1 MYTPSQDDSN
11 RERLRYPIE
20 RLREDPQPTPE
31 KHQRWIDLIEALPG
45 ELRALVQDL
54 SDRRLDTPYRPG
66 GWTIRQ
72 VVHHLADSHMN
83 GYIRTKLAVTEDVP
97 TVKPFD
103 EEAWATLPDSC
114 LAPPEL
120 SLRLLEALHGRW
132 VATLRSLDEPALLRK
147 LHHPEDGTQNVSRI
161 IQGFAWHGPPPQRAH
176 RQTARRDGVATDPVF
191 LARHGADREERRG
204 PLPGPASI
212 RR

>member
-1 MYTPSQDDSN
+1 MRAEQVGGVCRIEQHAVEVLVSTRVPWCYCCAVQDQSSAGEAIRDCAVRDDGNLES
-11 RERLRYPIE
+11 LRYPTGRL

-31 KHQRWIDLIEALPG
+31 KHLQWIGFIEALPG

-83 GYIRTKLAVTEDVP
+83 GYIRTKLAMTEDVP

-103 EEAWATLPDSC
+103 EEAWAKLPDAC
-114 LAPPEL
+114 VAPPEV
-120 SLRLLEALHGRW
+120 SLRLLEALDGH
-132 VATLRSLDEPALLRK
+132 VALAGQAGAAAPM
-147 LHHPEDGTQNVSRI
+147 HHPNFGT
-161 IQGFAWHGPPPQRAH
+161 PRA
-176 RQTARRDGVATDPVF
+176 ATR
-191 LARHGADREERRG
+191 A
-204 PLPGPASI
+204 ASI

>member
-1 MYTPSQDDSN
+1 
-11 RERLRYPIE
+11 
-20 RLREDPQPTPE
+20 
-31 KHQRWIDLIEALPG
+31 
-45 ELRALVQDL
+45 
-54 SDRRLDTPYRPG
+54 
-66 GWTIRQ
+66 
-72 VVHHLADSHMN
+72 MN

-147 LHHPEDGTQNVSRI
+147 LHHPEDGTQNV
-161 IQGFAWHGPPPQRAH
+161 IQGFAWHGRHHSAHIAKLRAEM
-176 RQTARRDGVATDPVF
+176 GW
-191 LARHGADREERRG
+191 
-204 PLPGPASI
+204 
-212 RR
+212 

>member
-1 MYTPSQDDSN
+1 MLWKYSCQRASPGVIVAPCKINHLPEKRFGTAPCRMMATWSPSGT
-11 RERLRYPIE
+11 RIGRF
-20 RLREDPQPTPE
+20 REDPQPTPE
-31 KHQRWIDLIEALPG
+31 KHQQRIDFIEALPG

-103 EEAWATLPDSC
+103 EEAWATLPDSRV
-114 LAPPEL
+114 APSEV
-120 SLRLLEALHGRW
+120 SLRLLEALHARW
-132 VATLRSLDEPALLRK
+132 VATLRSLGEPAFLRK
-147 LHHPEDGTQNVSRI
+147 MYHPEFGTQTVSRI
-161 IQGFAWHGPPPQRAH
+161 IQGFAWHGRHHRAH
-176 RQTARRDGVATDPVF
+176 IANLRAEMGW
-191 LARHGADREERRG
+191 
-204 PLPGPASI
+204 
-212 RR
+212 

>member
-1 MYTPSQDDSN
+1 MQDQSSAGKAIRDCAVPDDGNLES
-11 RERLRYPIE
+11 LRYPIG
-20 RLREDPQPTPE
+20 RFREDPQPTPE
-31 KHQRWIDLIEALPG
+31 KHQQWIGFIEALPG

-103 EEAWATLPDSC
+103 EEAWATLPDSRA
-114 LAPPEL
+114 APSEL
-120 SLRLLEALHGRW
+120 SLRLLEALHARW
-132 VATLRSLDEPALLRK
+132 VATLRSLGEPAFLRK
-147 LHHPEDGTQNVSRI
+147 MYHPEIGTQTVSRI
-161 IQGFAWHGPPPQRAH
+161 IQGFAWHGRHHSAHIANLRAEM
-176 RQTARRDGVATDPVF
+176 GW
-191 LARHGADREERRG
+191 
-204 PLPGPASI
+204 
-212 RR
+212 

>member
-1 MYTPSQDDSN
+1 MQDGEAIRDNAAQDDSN
-11 RERLRYPIE
+11 RERLRYPIG
-20 RLREDPQPTPE
+20 RLREE
-31 KHQRWIDLIEALPG
+31 HQRWIDLIEALPG

-97 TVKPFD
+97 TTVKPFD
-103 EEAWATLPDSC
+103 EEPWATLPDSC

-120 SLRLLEALHGRW
+120 SLRLLEALRARW

-147 LHHPEDGTQNVSRI
+147 LHHPDDGTQTVSRI
-161 IQGFAWHGPPPQRAH
+161 IQGFA
-176 RQTARRDGVATDPVF
+176 
-191 LARHGADREERRG
+191 RHGRHHSAHIAKLRAEMG
-204 PLPGPASI
+204 W
-212 RR
+212 